1 MNRFIRTVSALLL
14 VLFLAVQGPARA
26 FAQAADAPD
35 YISEVKI
42 AMGDKAE
49 KDLEGYTI
57 LKDEKGKAVDLNQDA
72 GGSWGSQGIKRSS
85 WATRPQKTGMMPS
98 RTWSDSMSLEK
109 TETSAPKNLKLLL

>member
-14 VLFLAVQGPARA
+14 VLSLAVQEPARA
-26 FAQAADAPD
+26 FAQTADAPG
-35 YISEVKI
+35 YVSEVKI

-72 GGSWGSQGIKRSS
+72 GGSWGSQGDKKVILGY
-85 WATRPQKTGMMPS
+85 KTTKD
-98 RTWSDSMSLEK
+98 RDDAVTDLVR
-109 TETSAPKNLKLLL
+109 

>member
-72 GGSWGSQGIKRSS
+72 GGSWGSQGDKKVILGY
-85 WATRPQKTGMMPS
+85 KTTKD
-98 RTWSDSMSLEK
+98 RDDAVTDLVR
-109 TETSAPKNLKLLL
+109 